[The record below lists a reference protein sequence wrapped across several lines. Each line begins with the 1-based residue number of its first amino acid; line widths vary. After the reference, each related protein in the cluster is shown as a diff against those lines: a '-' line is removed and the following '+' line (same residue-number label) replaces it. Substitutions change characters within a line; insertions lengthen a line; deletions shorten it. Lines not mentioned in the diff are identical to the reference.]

1 MHQTKKGNEWKFGMK
16 MHIGVDETLGL
27 VHSVAM
33 TAANVH
39 DLTPADQL
47 LHGEEKRVFTD
58 ASYQGIHKREEH
70 KSQNVDWYVAMRPGK
85 RKMLEKDSPEA
96 RKQTLQASIRAKV
109 EHPFKVIKQVFGYS
123 KVRYRGL
130 LKNTERLMILA
141 GFANLLR
148 VQKALLV

>member
-1 MHQTKKGNEWKFGMK
+1 
-16 MHIGVDETLGL
+16 
-27 VHSVAM
+27 
-33 TAANVH
+33 
-39 DLTPADQL
+39 
-47 LHGEEKRVFTD
+47 
-58 ASYQGIHKREEH
+58 
-70 KSQNVDWYVAMRPGK
+70 MRPGK

-148 VQKALLV
+148 V